1 MVSKAAPS
9 MHSKLTHCMMFC
21 FQCYCNTLHMQ
32 EAILYAYDLT
42 TVPSLLP
49 AFANKRDLIVCDEVR
64 GHA

>member
-1 MVSKAAPS
+1 
-9 MHSKLTHCMMFC
+9 
-21 FQCYCNTLHMQ
+21 MQ

-64 GHA
+64 APHNRCCNLQIDASHLQQISCRRSKAVHAVTW